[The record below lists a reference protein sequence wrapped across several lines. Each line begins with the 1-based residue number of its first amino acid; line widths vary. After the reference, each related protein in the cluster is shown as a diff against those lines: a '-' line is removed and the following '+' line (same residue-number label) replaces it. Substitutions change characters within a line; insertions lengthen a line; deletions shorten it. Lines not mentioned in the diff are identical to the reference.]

1 MPSGS
6 PGLFGS
12 LSLNCEVLIKVEIRP
27 GIKLVS
33 ESTGMGASV
42 KKGDTVTVRLNGWL
56 NQGDPIQENYVGD
69 IVVGSRILIPGI
81 EYSLEG
87 MKPGGKRTVKI
98 SPHLGYKETG
108 VKDLIPANAVLI
120 YEIEILAIQ
129 GT

>member
-1 MPSGS
+1 M
-6 PGLFGS
+6 
-12 LSLNCEVLIKVEIRP
+12 EIKP

-33 ESTGMGASV
+33 ESEGNGPPV

-56 NQGDPIQENYVGD
+56 NQGQPVQENYVGE
-69 IVVGSRILIPGI
+69 IVVGNRVAIPGI

-87 MKPGGKRTVKI
+87 MKQGGKRKVKI

-108 VKDLIPANAVLI
+108 LKDLIPSNAVLI
-120 YEIEILAIQ
+120 YEIEVLDVK

>member
-1 MPSGS
+1 M
-6 PGLFGS
+6 
-12 LSLNCEVLIKVEIRP
+12 EIRP

-33 ESTGMGASV
+33 ESAGTGQSV

-56 NQGDPIQENYVGD
+56 NQGDPVQENYVGE
-69 IVVGSRILIPGI
+69 IVVGSRAVIPGI

-98 SPHLGYKETG
+98 SPYLGYKETG

-120 YEIEILAIQ
+120 YEIEVLAIQ